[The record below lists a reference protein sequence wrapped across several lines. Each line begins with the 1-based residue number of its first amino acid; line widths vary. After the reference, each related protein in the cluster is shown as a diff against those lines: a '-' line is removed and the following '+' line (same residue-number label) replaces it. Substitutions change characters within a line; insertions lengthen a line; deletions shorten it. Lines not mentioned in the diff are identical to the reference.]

1 MSQKSKRRKGAEA
14 NFQSPFFRAQSFV
27 ARTVNEAERTVEA
40 VITTETPV
48 MEWDWDRYE
57 MIPRTL
63 LASGVVFPPSSQI
76 PFLDSH
82 NRYQMEN
89 QLGSARELTKGMGE
103 ITGLLHF
110 SSTADRQWTL
120 VREGHATDV
129 SAGFQVLSQIHV
141 AAGTTQ
147 RIQGKEYTG
156 PINVAT
162 KWRLYEV
169 SLTPIG
175 ADEQAKLRGFDPNG
189 IPQRDEQ
196 EFEMLKEL
204 RDLLLSRGMPSE
216 LDDAQAQEWMVKN
229 ADKLGERKA
238 PETLTLTQPEL
249 TIGSRLCTLED
260 MQRMIKEDGDKR
272 AAEALALR
280 TETDELCDLMHID
293 TEHRSQFYTLGNM
306 AAVKARAKEFNAE
319 RSKIDSPSHGFR
331 GPRVTAE
338 GSEAFRKDVST
349 ALMERMF
356 NHNGVSERTQ
366 KAMLPDGE
374 RGKGASDFE
383 HKSPSD
389 IARRCLLVQ
398 GYRSDDVDRL
408 DKMDLFRAS
417 FGRPG
422 DVGLQTRDSGT
433 LHNTA
438 SFANLTESLLNKSLR
453 AGYGEAKVTY
463 DKIINKGDPVPDF
476 KKKNV
481 YTTSA
486 VGNLTAWGDGSKPD
500 LASFMDYKDSY
511 GVEAFAKML
520 EFTWQLFQ
528 NDDMSALTKA
538 PFKLGDA
545 ARRTINAYVW
555 GFVTGNPTLA
565 DGQAFFLASATGNR
579 KKANYISSGLVPTV
593 ASIGALEELMRQ
605 QVGQNTRE
613 GNTGPDILSI
623 SPRYIVTPT
632 AVVRNTARAI
642 VRSVSDPAS
651 SNSNVS
657 NPYEREMEVLDEPL
671 LAANSTTAWYMVAD
685 PALVDGIELSFL
697 QGFETPRTWSG
708 MDDKTLTKWWAVAQ
722 VYGGKVIDHRGWA
735 KQAGA

>member
-1 MSQKSKRRKGAEA
+1 MSQKSKRRKSAEA

-57 MIPRTL
+57 MVPRTL
-63 LASGVVFPPSSQI
+63 LASGAVFPPNNQI

-89 QLGSARELTKGMGE
+89 QLGSARELVKGKGE
-103 ITGLLHF
+103 VTGLLQF

-189 IPQRDEQ
+189 VPQQDE

-204 RDLLLSRGMPSE
+204 RELLLSRGMPAE
-216 LDDAQAQEWMVKN
+216 LNDEQAQEWMVKN
-229 ADKLGERKA
+229 ADKFGERKA
-238 PETLTLTQPEL
+238 PETEKGSAPEFK
-249 TIGSRLCTLED
+249 IGDFQETMRKLI
-260 MQRMIKEDGDKR
+260 QEDGDRR
-272 AAEALALR
+272 AAAALALR

-293 TEHRSQFYTLGNM
+293 AEHRSQFYSLGSM

-319 RSKIDSPSHGFR
+319 RSKIESPSHGFR

-349 ALMERMF
+349 ALLERMF

-366 KAMLPDGE
+366 KAMLPDDQ

-389 IARRCLLVQ
+389 IARKCLLVQ
-398 GYRSDDVDRL
+398 GYRGEDVDRL
-408 DKMDLFRAS
+408 DRMDLFRAS

-422 DVGLQTRDSGT
+422 DVGLVSRDAGAI
-433 LHNTA
+433 HNTA

-463 DKIINKGDPVPDF
+463 DKVINKGDPVPDF

-486 VGNLTAWGDGSKPD
+486 VGNLTAWPDGTKPD

-528 NDDMSALTKA
+528 NDDMGALTKA

-555 GFVTGNPTLA
+555 SFVTSNPTLA
-565 DGQAFFLASATGNR
+565 DGQAFFLASPTGNR

-613 GNTGPDILSI
+613 GNAGPDILSI
-623 SPRYIVTPT
+623 SPRYLITPT

-651 SNSNVS
+651 SNSGVS
-657 NPYEREMEVLDEPL
+657 NPYERELEVLDEPL
-671 LAANSTTAWYMVAD
+671 LAANSTTAWYLVAD

-708 MDDKTLTKWWAVAQ
+708 MDEKTLTKWWAIAQ
-722 VYGGKVIDHRGWA
+722 VYGAKVIDHRGWA
-735 KQAGA
+735 KQYGA

>member
-1 MSQKSKRRKGAEA
+1 MSQKSKRLKSARDLATELEFRTFSLVSSTINEQERSIEGVIATEQAIPELDMRRWEIVPRSLQMSGA
-14 NFQSPFFRAQSFV
+14 
-27 ARTVNEAERTVEA
+27 T
-40 VITTETPV
+40 
-48 MEWDWDRYE
+48 
-57 MIPRTL
+57 IPKQMPL
-63 LASGVVFPPSSQI
+63 
-76 PFLDSH
+76 LDSH
-82 NRYQMEN
+82 NRKSVRD
-89 QLGSARELTKGMGE
+89 QLGSIRNLRIEGGNLVGR
-103 ITGLLHF
+103 LFF
-110 SSTADRQWTL
+110 SAAAQSEWDK
-120 VREGHATDV
+120 VREGHVTDI
-129 SAGFQVLSQIHV
+129 SAGFRVTREIYV
-141 AAGTTQ
+141 ED
-147 RIQGKEYTG
+147 GKTKTIDGRQFTG
-156 PINVAT
+156 PQNVVVE
-162 KWRLYEV
+162 WRAFEG
-169 SLTPIG
+169 SITPIG
-175 ADEQAKLRGFDPNG
+175 ADDLAKLRGYDPLN

-238 PETLTLTQPEL
+238 PETEKGPAPEFK
-249 TIGSRLCTLED
+249 IGDFQETMRKLI
-260 MQRMIKEDGDKR
+260 QEDGDRR
-272 AAEALALR
+272 AAAALALR

-293 TEHRSQFYTLGNM
+293 AEHRSQFYSLGSM

-331 GPRVTAE
+331 GPRITAE

-349 ALMERMF
+349 ALLERMF

-366 KAMLPDGE
+366 KAMLPDDQ

-389 IARRCLLVQ
+389 IARKCLLVQ
-398 GYRSDDVDRL
+398 GYRGEDVDRL
-408 DKMDLFRAS
+408 DRMDLFRAS

-422 DVGLQTRDSGT
+422 DVGLVSRDAGAM
-433 LHNTA
+433 HNTA

-463 DKIINKGDPVPDF
+463 DKVINKGDPVPDF

-486 VGNLTAWGDGSKPD
+486 VGNLTAWPDGTKPD

-528 NDDMSALTKA
+528 NDDMGALTKA

-565 DGQAFFLASATGNR
+565 DGQAFFLATAAGNR

-623 SPRYIVTPT
+623 SPRYLVTPT

-657 NPYEREMEVLDEPL
+657 NPYERELEVLDEPL

-708 MDDKTLTKWWAVAQ
+708 MDEKTLTKWWAVAQ

>member
-1 MSQKSKRRKGAEA
+1 MSQKSKRLKSVRDLA
-14 NFQSPFFRAQSFV
+14 NELEFRTFTLVSS
-27 ARTVNEAERTVEA
+27 TINEQERSIEG
-40 VITTETPV
+40 VIATEQA
-48 MEWDWDRYE
+48 
-57 MIPRTL
+57 IPELDMRRWEIVPRSLQMRGGT
-63 LASGVVFPPSSQI
+63 I
-76 PFLDSH
+76 PKQMPLLDSH
-82 NRYQMEN
+82 NRKSVRD
-89 QLGSARELTKGMGE
+89 QLGSIRNLRIEGGNLVGR
-103 ITGLLHF
+103 LFF
-110 SSTADRQWTL
+110 STSAQNEWDK
-120 VREGHATDV
+120 VREGHITDI
-129 SAGFQVLSQIHV
+129 SAGFRVI
-141 AAGTTQ
+141 
-147 RIQGKEYTG
+147 REIYIEDGKTKTIEGREFTG
-156 PINVAT
+156 PQNVVVE
-162 KWRLYEV
+162 WRAFEG
-169 SLTPIG
+169 SITPIG
-175 ADEQAKLRGFDPNG
+175 ADDLAKLRGYDPLN

-238 PETLTLTQPEL
+238 PEPDKKTEPEYKPVTLDDMR
-249 TIGSRLCTLED
+249 RLV
-260 MQRMIKEDGDKR
+260 KEDADAR
-272 AAEALALR
+272 DAARLALR

-389 IARRCLLVQ
+389 IARKCLLVQ

-486 VGNLTAWGDGSKPD
+486 VGNLTAWVDGSKPD